1 MFTTQGFEGVSICAL
16 VFNVDH
22 ECRELF
28 DVDPTTDDFIREHAV
43 RVAEVIF
50 SCGTDVLG
58 EVL

>member
-1 MFTTQGFEGVSICAL
+1 